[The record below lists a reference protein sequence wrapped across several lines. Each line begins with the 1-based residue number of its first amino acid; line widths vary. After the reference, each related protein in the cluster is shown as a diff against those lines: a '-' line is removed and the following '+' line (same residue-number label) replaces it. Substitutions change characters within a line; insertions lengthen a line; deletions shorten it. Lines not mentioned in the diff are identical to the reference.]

1 MKRLIIVLLMA
12 FVFMGSYF
20 IENSTAMAYSNF
32 MKHKMN
38 HNYNKF
44 NFKKM
49 DVLNL
54 FMLKRK
60 LHLTHVQFKQA
71 HLIKREEIKALRK
84 NMVNFRNPMLNA
96 LKSGKFNKIVF
107 ISDITTN
114 VKNIAEIKASFISKF
129 FKILT
134 PQQMHIFT
142 NKITNKIKNKI
153 KHLEIMKKII
163 NNRLKMMKENLNN

>member
-20 IENSTAMAYSNF
+20 IENSTAMAYANF

-38 HNYNKF
+38 HNHNKF

-49 DVLNL
+49 DMLNL

-60 LHLTHVQFKQA
+60 LHLTRVQFKQA
-71 HLIKREEIKALRK
+71 HLIKKEEIKALRK
-84 NMVNFRNPMLNA
+84 NMMNFRNPMLNA
-96 LKSGKFNKIVF
+96 LKSGKFNKTVF

-114 VKNIAEIKASFISKF
+114 VKNIAEIKAGFISKF

-142 NKITNKIKNKI
+142 NMIKNKIKNKI
-153 KHLEIMKKII
+153 KHLEIMKKMI